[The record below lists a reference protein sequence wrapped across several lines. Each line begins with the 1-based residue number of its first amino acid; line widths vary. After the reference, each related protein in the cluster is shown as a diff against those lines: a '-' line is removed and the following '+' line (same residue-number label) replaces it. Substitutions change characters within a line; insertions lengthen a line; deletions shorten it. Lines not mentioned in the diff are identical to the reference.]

1 MRRPDVLL
9 VEDDPAVG
17 EAVMG
22 LLEQSAFAVRWT
34 RFGRE
39 AVSQMDET
47 PADVLVLD
55 IGLPDMSGYDVLREI
70 RRYHKAP
77 VLLLTAR
84 SGSSDKVQGLD
95 GGADDYIVKPFD
107 PPELLARLRA
117 LLRRSGRLDTQPVPL
132 GRWELDPATRTLKAD
147 ARSVELTQ
155 REVELLE
162 TLASVPGKV
171 WTRSQLLETVWG
183 YESDVDERTVD
194 STVKRLRRK
203 MDGLVPESESE
214 SEPQADTVKASHP
227 VIHTLYGVGYRMDG
241 LTW

>member
-17 EAVMG
+17 EAVKV
-22 LLEQSAFAVRWT
+22 LLERNLFAVRWM
-34 RFGRE
+34 RLGRE
-39 AVSQMDET
+39 AISQMDEA
-47 PADVLVLD
+47 PADVVVLD
-55 IGLPDMSGYDVLREI
+55 VGLPDVSGFEVLREI

-84 SGSSDKVQGLD
+84 SGSQDKVQGLD

-117 LLRRSGRLDTQPVPL
+117 LLRRTGRLDTHPVPL
-132 GRWELDPATRTLKAD
+132 GQWELDPATRTLRAG
-147 ARSVELTQ
+147 ATRAELTQ

-203 MDGLVPESESE
+203 MDALTAEVSDE
-214 SEPQADTVKASHP
+214 KAGIP
-227 VIHTLYGVGYRMDG
+227 AIRTLYGVGYRMDG